1 MREEPSE
8 PPVIHSDIDNDTRAA
23 QFPPAMTETNSPVFP
38 AALSS
43 QFELVRPLGAGGM
56 GAVWLVRDR
65 MLDRLVAL
73 KVLLAERG
81 GEAERERFL
90 REART
95 AAKLEHPNIVPIF
108 RADETAGTTWFS
120 MGFVEGESLGE
131 RLRDRGKLSPAEVVR
146 SLREASWALAYA
158 HARAVVHRDVKPDN
172 FMLDRES
179 GRTLVTDF
187 GIARDVSSD
196 KSRLTLDGN
205 VLGTVHYMSPE
216 QCAGEPL
223 DGRSDVYALGVVGFQ
238 ALSGTLPFDGPP
250 QSVLV
255 AHVTKQAPALRSVA
269 PQIPDALAAVI
280 DRCLAKSPADRYE
293 TAESLASALEQ
304 AMAEAV
310 EASRSAEQPG
320 PTLSEDE
327 AMAVW
332 QRAAQLQAE
341 AAHRME
347 RNVSINRD
355 QTAQH
360 AAVSDTLGYSA
371 RDVEASA
378 VDAGISRQYVA
389 IAMAERQSQQSN
401 APMLVGER
409 EDRRVTTLLGVT
421 ARSIS
426 VSRTITAS
434 PRATL
439 EALGRVAT
447 AKPYQLS
454 LESVVG
460 GHPLDGGILRFKV
473 PTIYEA
479 MSGQMVSIMSG
490 LVYRCTQID
499 LYELNITLAAR
510 GTPARPTCEV
520 VISGDL
526 RKGQRKNV
534 RFSGWTMGTLGT
546 VFGGVAGTLAGLAAG
561 SVLVAIGPAVGA
573 AAGIAAL
580 SGYGYRWA
588 YRSALTKT
596 QEELEG
602 LLRAVQR
609 SFDEAM
615 IFGALPPRNDGPPPG
630 SGGSDAAAIITLLSS

>member
-1 MREEPSE
+1 
-8 PPVIHSDIDNDTRAA
+8 
-23 QFPPAMTETNSPVFP
+23 MTEPMQPVFP

-43 QFELVRPLGAGGM
+43 HFELVRPLGAGGM

-81 GEAERERFL
+81 GDAERERFL

-108 RADETAGTTWFS
+108 RADETDGTTWFS
-120 MGFVEGESLGE
+120 MGFVDGESLGE

-158 HARAVVHRDVKPDN
+158 HARGVVHRDVKPDN
-172 FMLDRES
+172 LMIDRAS

-187 GIARDVSSD
+187 GIARDLSAD

-255 AHVTKQAPALRSVA
+255 AHVTRPAPSLRSVA
-269 PQIPDALAAVI
+269 PQVPSALAAVI

-293 TAESLASALEQ
+293 SAEALASALEQ
-304 AMAEAV
+304 AMAVAV

-320 PTLSEDE
+320 ATLSEEE
-327 AMAVW
+327 AMAIW

-355 QTAQH
+355 QTTQQE
-360 AAVSDTLGYSA
+360 AVGHERGYLA

-389 IAMAERQSQQSN
+389 IALAERQSQAAG
-401 APMLVGER
+401 APVLVSEQ
-409 EDRRVTTLLGVT
+409 EDRRLTTFLGVT

-447 AKPYQLS
+447 AKPYHLS
-454 LESVVG
+454 LESAVG
-460 GHPLDGGILRFKV
+460 GHPLDGGILRFRV
-473 PTIYEA
+473 PTAYEWA
-479 MSGQMVSIMSG
+479 STPSAHQVS
-490 LVYRCTQID
+490 LVPRLLYRCTLIG

-510 GTPARPTCEV
+510 GTPERPACEV
-520 VISGDL
+520 MISGDL
-526 RKGQRKNV
+526 RKGQRKNL
-534 RFSGWTMGTLGT
+534 RDTGWAMGTLGV
-546 VFGGVAGTLAGLAAG
+546 VFGGAAGTWLGVAAG
-561 SVLVAIGPAVGA
+561 SALVAIGPGVGV

-580 SGYGYRWA
+580 SGYWGRWA
-588 YRSALTKT
+588 YKSALAKT
-596 QEELEG
+596 HDEMDG

-609 SFDEAM
+609 AFDEAM
-615 IFGALPPRNDGPPPG
+615 IFGVLPKRDDGPPPG
-630 SGGSDAAAIITLLSS
+630 ASGMDNGAMITLLSS

>member
-1 MREEPSE
+1 MTEPTPAVFPSE
-8 PPVIHSDIDNDTRAA
+8 LSDK
-23 QFPPAMTETNSPVFP
+23 
-38 AALSS
+38 
-43 QFELVRPLGAGGM
+43 FELVRSLGAGGM

-108 RADETAGTTWFS
+108 RADETNGTVWFS
-120 MGFVEGESLGE
+120 MGFVDGESLGE
-131 RLRDRGKLSPAEVVR
+131 RLRDRGKLPPGEVVR
-146 SLREASWALAYA
+146 ALREASWALAYA
-158 HARAVVHRDVKPDN
+158 HARGVVHRDVKPDN
-172 FMLDRES
+172 LMLDRES

-187 GIARDVSSD
+187 GIARDLGSA

-255 AHVTKQAPALRSVA
+255 AHVTKQAPTLRSVA
-269 PQIPDALAAVI
+269 PQIPSALASVI
-280 DRCLAKSPADRYE
+280 DRCLAKSPLDRYE

-320 PTLSEDE
+320 PSLSEEE

-355 QTAQH
+355 QTSQQ
-360 AAVSDTLGYSA
+360 AAVSETRGYLA

-389 IAMAERQSQQSN
+389 IAMAERQSQQAN
-401 APMLVGER
+401 APMLVGES

-447 AKPYQLS
+447 AKPYQLE

-473 PTIYEA
+473 PTIYQA
-479 MSGQMVSIMSG
+479 MSGQTVSIMNHG
-490 LVYRCTQID
+490 LIYRCTQID
-499 LYELNITLAAR
+499 LYELNITLSAR
-510 GTPARPTCEV
+510 GTPERPACEV

-534 RFSGWTMGTLGT
+534 RFSGWTMGSLGAL
-546 VFGGVAGTLAGLAAG
+546 FGALAGTWAGAAAG
-561 SVLVAIGPAVGA
+561 SAIMAVGPGVAA

-580 SGYGYRWA
+580 SGFSYRWA
-588 YRSALTKT
+588 YRSALAKT
-596 QEELEG
+596 HEELDG

-615 IFGALPPRNDGPPPG
+615 IFGVLPSRNSDLPAGS
-630 SGGSDAAAIITLLSS
+630 SGGDAASIILFSS

>member
-1 MREEPSE
+1 MARTARTKPAEFT
-8 PPVIHSDIDNDTRAA
+8 SDIDNDTQAV
-23 QFPPAMTETNSPVFP
+23 QFPLAMTESIPPVFP
-38 AALSS
+38 ATLAQ

-81 GEAERERFL
+81 GDAERERFL

-108 RADETAGTTWFS
+108 RADETDGTVWFS
-120 MGFVEGESLGE
+120 MGFVDGESLGE
-131 RLRDRGKLSPAEVVR
+131 RLRDRGKLPPAEVVR
-146 SLREASWALAYA
+146 TLREASWALAYA
-158 HARAVVHRDVKPDN
+158 HARGVVHRDVKPDN
-172 FMLDRES
+172 LMIDRES

-187 GIARDVSSD
+187 GIARDVSSA

-255 AHVTKQAPALRSVA
+255 AHVTRQAPSLRSVA
-269 PQIPDALAAVI
+269 PQLPAALAAVI
-280 DRCLAKSPADRYE
+280 DRCLAKSPSERYE

-320 PTLSEDE
+320 PSLSEEE

-355 QTAQH
+355 QTSQQP
-360 AAVSDTLGYSA
+360 AVGDTRGYSA

-389 IAMAERQSQQSN
+389 IAMAERQSQQAN
-401 APMLVGER
+401 APMLVGES

-447 AKPYQLS
+447 AKPYQLE
-454 LESVVG
+454 LETVVG

-473 PTIYEA
+473 PGLMQA
-479 MSGQMVSIMSG
+479 MSGQVVASVPG
-490 LVYRCTQID
+490 LIYRCTQID

-510 GTPARPTCEV
+510 GTAARPECEV

-534 RFSGWTMGTLGT
+534 RYSGWTMGSLGT
-546 VFGGVAGTLAGLAAG
+546 VFGGIAGTLAGMAAG
-561 SVLVAIGPAVGA
+561 SAIMAVGPAVAA
-573 AAGIAAL
+573 AAGVIAI
-580 SGYGYRWA
+580 SGYSYRWA
-588 YRSALTKT
+588 YRSALAKT
-596 QEELEG
+596 HEELDG

-609 SFDEAM
+609 AFDEAM
-615 IFGALPPRNDGPPPG
+615 IFGVLPKRDDDPPAG
-630 SGGSDAAAIITLLSS
+630 SGGVDAASIVLFSS